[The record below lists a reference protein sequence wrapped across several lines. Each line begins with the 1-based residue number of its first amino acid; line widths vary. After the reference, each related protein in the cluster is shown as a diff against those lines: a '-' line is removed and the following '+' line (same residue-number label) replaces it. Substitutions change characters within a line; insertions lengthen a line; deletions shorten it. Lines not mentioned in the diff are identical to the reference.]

1 MITVF
6 PGILSI
12 CDRKNRILLIIF
24 RNKISRNKIMR
35 NVYWVKN
42 DKILLRDITEDI
54 NKQCSIL

>member
-6 PGILSI
+6 PGIPSI
-12 CDRKNRILLIIF
+12 CDRKNSILLIIF
-24 RNKISRNKIMR
+24 RNKISRDKIMR

-54 NKQCSIL
+54 NK

>member
-1 MITVF
+1 MMITVF

-12 CDRKNRILLIIF
+12 YNTKNRILLIIF

-54 NKQCSIL
+54 NK